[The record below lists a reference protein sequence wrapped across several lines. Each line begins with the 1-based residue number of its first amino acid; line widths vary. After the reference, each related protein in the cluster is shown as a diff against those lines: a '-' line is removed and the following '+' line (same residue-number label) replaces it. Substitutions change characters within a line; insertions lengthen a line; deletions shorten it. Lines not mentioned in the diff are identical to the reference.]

1 MAKSSMVKENNMLI
15 ITKDTEKLITIVEGT
30 GDNLT
35 DEDIKDGYTDYVM
48 TSIYRVEGEDIVLE
62 DSGQMLSQTPIEDL
76 EEDELVRRVLDYWGL
91 GEEDWLK
98 GVM

>member
-1 MAKSSMVKENNMLI
+1 MLI
-15 ITKDTEKLITIVEGT
+15 ITKDTEKLITIVEGA

-35 DEDIKDGYTDYVM
+35 EEDTKDGYTDYVM
-48 TSIYRVEGEDIVLE
+48 TSIYHVDGEDIVLE
-62 DSGQMLSQTPIEDL
+62 DSGQMLNQTPIEDL

-91 GEEDWLK
+91 GGEDWLK

>member
-1 MAKSSMVKENNMLI
+1 MLI
-15 ITKDTEKLITIVEGT
+15 ITKDTEKLITIVEGS

-35 DEDIKDGYTDYVM
+35 SEDIKDGYTDYVM
-48 TSIYRVEGEDIVLE
+48 TSIYHVDGEDITLE
-62 DSGQMLSQTPIEDL
+62 DSGQMLSKTPIEDL
-76 EEDELVRRVLDYWGL
+76 EEDELVKRVLDYWGL

>member
-1 MAKSSMVKENNMLI
+1 MLI

-35 DEDIKDGYTDYVM
+35 NEDIKDGFVDYVM

-62 DSGQMLSQTPIEDL
+62 DGGQMLSQTPIEDL
-76 EEDELVRRVLDYWGL
+76 EEDELVKRVLDYWGL
-91 GEEDWLK
+91 GEEDWIK

>member
-1 MAKSSMVKENNMLI
+1 MLI

-35 DEDIKDGYTDYVM
+35 DEDIKDGYIDYVM
-48 TSIYRVEGEDIVLE
+48 TSIYKVDGEDIVLE
-62 DSGQMLSQTPIEDL
+62 DGGQMLSRTPIKDL
-76 EEDELVRRVLDYWGL
+76 EEEDLVNRVLDYWGL
-91 GEEDWLK
+91 GGEDWLK

>member
-1 MAKSSMVKENNMLI
+1 MLI
-15 ITKDTEKLITIVEGT
+15 ITKDTEKLITIVEGA

-35 DEDIKDGYTDYVM
+35 DEDIKDGFVDYVM
-48 TSIYRVEGEDIVLE
+48 TSIYRVDGEDIVLE
-62 DSGQMLSQTPIEDL
+62 DSGQMLSKTPIEDL
-76 EEDELVRRVLDYWGL
+76 EEDELVRRVLDYWVL

>member
-1 MAKSSMVKENNMLI
+1 MLI

-48 TSIYRVEGEDIVLE
+48 TSVYRVEGEEIVLE
-62 DSGQMLSQTPIEDL
+62 DGGQMLSQTPIKDL
-76 EEDELVRRVLDYWGL
+76 EEEELVRRVLDYWGL
-91 GEEDWLK
+91 GDEDYIK
-98 GVM
+98 GVL

>member
-1 MAKSSMVKENNMLI
+1 MLI
-15 ITKDTEKLITIVEGT
+15 ITKDTEKLITIVEGA

-35 DEDIKDGYTDYVM
+35 DEDIKDGYIDYVM

-62 DSGQMLSQTPIEDL
+62 DGGQMLSQTPIEDL

-91 GEEDWLK
+91 GEEDWIK

>member
-1 MAKSSMVKENNMLI
+1 MLI

-48 TSIYRVEGEDIVLE
+48 TSVYRVEGEDIVLE
-62 DSGQMLSQTPIEDL
+62 DSGQMLSQTLIADL

-91 GEEDWLK
+91 DEEDWIK

>member
-1 MAKSSMVKENNMLI
+1 MLI

-35 DEDIKDGYTDYVM
+35 DEDIKDGYIDYVM
-48 TSIYRVEGEDIVLE
+48 TNIYHMEGDEIVLE
-62 DSGQMLSQTPIEDL
+62 DGGQMLSRTPIADL

-91 GEEDWLK
+91 GEEDWIK

>member
-1 MAKSSMVKENNMLI
+1 MLI

-62 DSGQMLSQTPIEDL
+62 DGGQMLSQTPIKDL

>member
-1 MAKSSMVKENNMLI
+1 MLI

-48 TSIYRVEGEDIVLE
+48 TSVYRVEGEDIVLE
-62 DSGQMLSQTPIEDL
+62 DGGQMLSQTPIKDL
-76 EEDELVRRVLDYWGL
+76 EEEELVRRVLDYWGL
-91 GEEDWLK
+91 GDEDYIK

>member
-1 MAKSSMVKENNMLI
+1 MLI

-62 DSGQMLSQTPIEDL
+62 DGGQMLSQTPIEDL

-91 GEEDWLK
+91 GEEDWIK
-98 GVM
+98 GVL

>member
-1 MAKSSMVKENNMLI
+1 MLI

-48 TSIYRVEGEDIVLE
+48 TSIYRVDGEDITLE
-62 DSGQMLSQTPIEDL
+62 DSGQMLSQTPIVDL

-91 GEEDWLK
+91 GEEDWIK
-98 GVM
+98 GVA

>member
-1 MAKSSMVKENNMLI
+1 MLI

-62 DSGQMLSQTPIEDL
+62 DSGQMLSQTLIADL
-76 EEDELVRRVLDYWGL
+76 EEDELVKRVLDYWGL
-91 GEEDWLK
+91 GEEDWIK
-98 GVM
+98 GVA

>member
-1 MAKSSMVKENNMLI
+1 MLI

-48 TSIYRVEGEDIVLE
+48 TSIYRVDGEDIVLE
-62 DSGQMLSQTPIEDL
+62 DGGQMLSQTPIADL
-76 EEDELVRRVLDYWGL
+76 EEDELVRRVLDYCGL
-91 GEEDWLK
+91 GGEDWIK

>member
-1 MAKSSMVKENNMLI
+1 MLI

-35 DEDIKDGYTDYVM
+35 DEDIRDGYTDYAM
-48 TSIYRVEGEDIVLE
+48 TSIYRVEGEDIILE
-62 DSGQMLSQTPIEDL
+62 DGGQMLSQTPIEDL
-76 EEDELVRRVLDYWGL
+76 EEDELVKRVLDYWGL
-91 GEEDWLK
+91 GEEDWIK

>member
-1 MAKSSMVKENNMLI
+1 MLI

-62 DSGQMLSQTPIEDL
+62 DGGQMLSQTPIEDL

-91 GEEDWLK
+91 GEEDWVK

>member
-1 MAKSSMVKENNMLI
+1 MLI

-48 TSIYRVEGEDIVLE
+48 TSVYRVEGEDIVLE
-62 DSGQMLSQTPIEDL
+62 DSGQMLSQTPIADL
-76 EEDELVRRVLDYWGL
+76 EEDELARRVLDYWGL

>member
-1 MAKSSMVKENNMLI
+1 MLI

-48 TSIYRVEGEDIVLE
+48 TSIYRVEDEDIILE
-62 DSGQMLSQTPIEDL
+62 DGGQMLSQTPIKDL

>member
-1 MAKSSMVKENNMLI
+1 MLI

-35 DEDIKDGYTDYVM
+35 DEDIKDGYADYVM

-62 DSGQMLSQTPIEDL
+62 DGGQMLSQTPIADL
-76 EEDELVRRVLDYWGL
+76 EEDELAKRVLDYWGL

>member
-1 MAKSSMVKENNMLI
+1 MLI

-48 TSIYRVEGEDIVLE
+48 TSIYRVDGEDIVLE
-62 DSGQMLSQTPIEDL
+62 DGGQMLSQTPIEDL

>member
-1 MAKSSMVKENNMLI
+1 MLI

-35 DEDIKDGYTDYVM
+35 NEDIKDGFVDYVM
-48 TSIYRVEGEDIVLE
+48 TSIYRVEGEDIILE
-62 DSGQMLSQTPIEDL
+62 DGGQMLSQTPIEDL
-76 EEDELVRRVLDYWGL
+76 EEDELVKRVLDYWGL
-91 GEEDWLK
+91 GEEDWIK